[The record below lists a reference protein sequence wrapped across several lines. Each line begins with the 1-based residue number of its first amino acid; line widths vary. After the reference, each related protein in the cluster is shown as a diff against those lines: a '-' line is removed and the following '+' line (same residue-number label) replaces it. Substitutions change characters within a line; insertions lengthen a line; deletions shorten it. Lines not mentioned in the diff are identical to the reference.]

1 MSTNKTYKVEELFS
15 DIPDDPDHILL
26 TFPPEVIEST
36 GWKEGDTLDVELID
50 GSIHIKK
57 VEDTK

>member
-15 DIPDDPDHILL
+15 DIPGDPDHILL

-57 VEDTK
+57 VEDNK